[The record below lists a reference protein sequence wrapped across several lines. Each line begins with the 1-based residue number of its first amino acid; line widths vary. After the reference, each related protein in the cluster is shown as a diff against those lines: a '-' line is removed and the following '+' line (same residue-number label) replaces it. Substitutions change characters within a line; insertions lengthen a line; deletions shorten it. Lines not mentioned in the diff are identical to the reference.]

1 MGCVVITG
9 RGSGGGCVAITLT
22 VSGGSAHPTHNVLHD
37 IEIAFAAIELHPPIL
52 FAPIGALHS

>member
-1 MGCVVITG
+1 MITG